1 MLAHHGVERMY
12 EVKELNE
19 EDALQ
24 LLSWKAF
31 KLEKI
36 DPHFKDVLNQAITYA
51 SGLPLAFE
59 VISSN
64 LFGGNIEKWK
74 STLNR
79 YERVPNK
86 TIQEALKVSYDGLEE
101 DMQTV
106 FLC

>member
-1 MLAHHGVERMY
+1 MY

-64 LFGGNIEKWK
+64 LFGGNIEK
-74 STLNR
+74 
-79 YERVPNK
+79 
-86 TIQEALKVSYDGLEE
+86 
-101 DMQTV
+101 
-106 FLC
+106 

>member
-51 SGLPLAFE
+51 SGLP
-59 VISSN
+59 S
-64 LFGGNIEKWK
+64 K
-74 STLNR
+74 
-79 YERVPNK
+79 
-86 TIQEALKVSYDGLEE
+86 
-101 DMQTV
+101 
-106 FLC
+106 